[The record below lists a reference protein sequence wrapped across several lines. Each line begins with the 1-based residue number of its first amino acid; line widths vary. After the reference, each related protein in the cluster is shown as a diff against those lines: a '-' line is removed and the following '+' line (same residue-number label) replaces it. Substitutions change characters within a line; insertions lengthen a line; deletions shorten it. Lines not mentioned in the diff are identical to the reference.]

1 MSTIVAPSLL
11 AANINNLKQEIDI
24 CVPFCPYLHIDIMDG
39 KFVPAKTWDPSFV
52 RKVSSFCPASMV
64 KDVHLMVE
72 DPLSC
77 IPAYAGSGASSI
89 TFHYESCSSQ
99 SQIEEALSL
108 IHSFNIKAGISIK
121 PNTPVS
127 VLLPFLDKV
136 DLILVM
142 SVEPGKGGQKFMPS
156 ALEKL
161 SYLSKVRKEEGYSYL
176 LEVDGGINGETG
188 KLAVAAGA
196 DILVAG
202 SYLFGHDDFQ
212 NRAKGLSSL

>member
-11 AANINNLKQEIDI
+11 AANIDNLKQEIDM
-24 CVPFCPYLHIDIMDG
+24 CVPSCLYLHIDIMDG

-52 RKVSSFCPASMV
+52 RRVSSLCPSSMV

-77 IPAYAGSGASSI
+77 IPAFAEAGASLI
-89 TFHYESCSSQ
+89 TFHYEACSSEA
-99 SQIEEALSL
+99 QIEEALSL

-121 PNTPVS
+121 PNTPAS
-127 VLLPFLDKV
+127 VLFPYLGKA
-136 DLILVM
+136 DLILAM
-142 SVEPGKGGQKFMPS
+142 SVEPGKGGQKFMS
-156 ALEKL
+156 SSLEKL
-161 SYLSKVRKEEGYSYL
+161 SYLSKIREEGGHFYL
-176 LEVDGGINGETG
+176 LEVDGGINEETG
-188 KLAVAAGA
+188 KLAVASGA

-212 NRAKGLSSL
+212 SRAKGLASL